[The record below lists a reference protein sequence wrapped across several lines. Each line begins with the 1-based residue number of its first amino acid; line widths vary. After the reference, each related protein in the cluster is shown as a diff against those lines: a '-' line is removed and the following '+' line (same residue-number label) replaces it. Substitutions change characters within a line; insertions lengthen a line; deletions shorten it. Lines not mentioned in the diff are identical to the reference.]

1 MEMEKIHGDLC
12 HETLRNTVVQKLAFD
27 ESKDFEKHKQA
38 VKEKFTELLGL
49 DKIRLNKASDSEFT
63 IEEVVECDGYTRTRF
78 SFKSEVDSTVPC
90 YLLIPNDGKEKYPLA
105 ITMQGHSSGFH
116 NSIGIAKSEHDEEY
130 IKRGDFAVQAVKE
143 GFAALAIEQRCM
155 GERITTR
162 HGWGHMCEFPSL
174 NAIMLGRTTIG
185 ERIFD
190 ISCAIDQLA
199 NFEKVDT
206 SKILITGN
214 SGGGTISYYATCLE
228 DRIGFAVPSCAFCSF
243 KTSIM
248 DIWHCACN
256 YIPDVYNWFEMHDV
270 AVLAAPKK
278 ITFVAGKEDAIF
290 PLQGVKDSFSVVQRI
305 YKKAG
310 APDKCKLVETPK
322 GHWWCKDIIWE
333 EVKKG
338 VKELGW

>member
-1 MEMEKIHGDLC
+1 MEIEKIHGDLC
-12 HETLRNTVVQKLAFD
+12 HETLRNSLIQKLAFD
-27 ESKDFEKHKQA
+27 ESKDFEKHRQA
-38 VKEKFTELLGL
+38 VEEKFTELLGL
-49 DKIRLNKASDSEFT
+49 DKIRLNKAENSEFT

-190 ISCAIDQLA
+190 ISCAIDQII
-199 NFEKVDT
+199 NFEKVDA

-214 SGGGTISYYATCLE
+214 SGGGTISYYAACLE

-270 AVLAAPKK
+270 AILAAPKK
-278 ITFVAGKEDAIF
+278 ITFVAGKEDGIF

-322 GHWWCKDIIWE
+322 GHWWCKDIIWD